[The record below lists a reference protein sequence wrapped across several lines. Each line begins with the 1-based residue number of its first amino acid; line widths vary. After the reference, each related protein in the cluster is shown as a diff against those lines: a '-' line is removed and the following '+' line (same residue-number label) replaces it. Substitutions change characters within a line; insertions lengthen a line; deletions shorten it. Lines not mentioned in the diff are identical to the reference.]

1 MEVRILKNVGLKKPL
16 FEHICADDCVKGRGR
31 FYQGTVNKTKQGLPC
46 QHWDSQLPHSHNRPP
61 DVFPEVQNAENFCR
75 NAGGEEPSPWCYT
88 MDPTVRWQHC
98 DIPVC
103 GKCCLRFMWIVL
115 CVQNLSIRHIP
126 KWINLQV
133 NIQVFGMLCH
143 VDLNSYWCF
152 ERA

>member
-1 MEVRILKNVGLKKPL
+1 MSCVSFCSNRNGNQNTQKQSVKETT
-16 FEHICADDCVKGRGR
+16 FEHVSTDDCVKGRGR

-46 QHWDSQLPHSHNRPP
+46 QRWDSQFPHSHNRPP

-103 GKCCLRFMWIVL
+103 GKCRSDISR
-115 CVQNLSIRHIP
+115 CVSCSLS
-126 KWINLQV
+126 
-133 NIQVFGMLCH
+133 
-143 VDLNSYWCF
+143 
-152 ERA
+152 

>member
-1 MEVRILKNVGLKKPL
+1 MKMEVETHQNCGLTKPHS
-16 FEHICADDCVKGRGR
+16 EHVCADDCVKGRGR

-103 GKCCLRFMWIVL
+103 GKCHSNISRCINWSLCSTFLKVHSKSNQLACEYSGHLRCYAMVTG
-115 CVQNLSIRHIP
+115 
-126 KWINLQV
+126 K
-133 NIQVFGMLCH
+133 
-143 VDLNSYWCF
+143 
-152 ERA
+152 

>member
-1 MEVRILKNVGLKKPL
+1 MKMEVETHQNCGLTKPH
-16 FEHICADDCVKGRGR
+16 FEHVCADDCVKGRGR

-88 MDPTVRWQHC
+88 VDPTVRWQHC

-103 GKCCLRFMWIVL
+103 GKCQSNISRCINWSL
-115 CVQNLSIRHIP
+115 CSFLKVHSN
-126 KWINLQV
+126 
-133 NIQVFGMLCH
+133 
-143 VDLNSYWCF
+143 
-152 ERA
+152 